1 MKNRIDRLIEAY
13 FEGTISPRQEQR
25 LKAFLASEE
34 GAAKEYDDIRAVMGF
49 FSVGRS
55 LEAAAG
61 QQDKTEGMAAAQ
73 KQVTAEV
80 HTTTQKLAVA
90 GQQDKTERQ
99 DATERLAKTERL
111 DKTERQRGMP
121 GRTVTLIPM
130 WAKAAAVA
138 CSVALVTVAAGL
150 LGRNDVDRVCITTCQ
165 GRTFTDEDI
174 VMEEV
179 ENTLAELLSNCES
192 VNEQLNEFFGE

>member
-55 LEAAAG
+55 LEAAAD
-61 QQDKTEGMAAAQ
+61 QQVAADQQAGTE
-73 KQVTAEV
+73 
-80 HTTTQKLAVA
+80 
-90 GQQDKTERQ
+90 
-99 DATERLAKTERL
+99 
-111 DKTERQRGMP
+111 
-121 GRTVTLIPM
+121 RTVTLIPM

-150 LGRNDVDRVCITTCQ
+150 LGRNDVDRVCITTCE